1 MELKIKSGIFY
12 MLDAD
17 DEKRLFDNEEES
29 IEALKSLVSKNEEI
43 DPESL
48 CIYEVNTTG
57 DKWEIKSIPWAKI
70 AMKLMKGGK

>member
-17 DEKRLFDNEEES
+17 DEKRLFDNEEEA
-29 IEALKSLVSKNEEI
+29 IEALKLLVSKSKEL

-48 CIYEVNTTG
+48 YIYEVNTVG

-70 AMKLMKGGK
+70 AIKLMKGSK